1 MSVALAVSQ
10 TMAETSKIEWT
21 DAMTDEM
28 IEEAVARA
36 ICCLNGG
43 CYRKGSTKMCLASTC
58 EARHAI
64 KAFKE
69 SLAKAGLGIR
79 PRELTDAM
87 DDAGT
92 KMFEKLDGDNF
103 IYQVIAESMWEAMW
117 QAYPDKPDG

>member
-1 MSVALAVSQ
+1 
-10 TMAETSKIEWT
+10 
-21 DAMTDEM
+21 MTDEM

-36 ICCLNGG
+36 ICCLSGG

-79 PRELTDAM
+79 PREATGEMLSAISGNIPPCNHADA
-87 DDAGT
+87 
-92 KMFEKLDGDNF
+92 
-103 IYQVIAESMWEAMW
+103 WEAMW
-117 QAYPDKPDG
+117 CAHPDKPDG

>member
-1 MSVALAVSQ
+1 
-10 TMAETSKIEWT
+10 
-21 DAMTDEM
+21 MTDEM

-79 PRELTDAM
+79 PREPTREMYTAALALQ
-87 DDAGT
+87 GS
-92 KMFEKLDGDNF
+92 LS
-103 IYQVIAESMWEAMW
+103 IWQAMW
-117 QAYPDKPDG
+117 GAYPDKPDG